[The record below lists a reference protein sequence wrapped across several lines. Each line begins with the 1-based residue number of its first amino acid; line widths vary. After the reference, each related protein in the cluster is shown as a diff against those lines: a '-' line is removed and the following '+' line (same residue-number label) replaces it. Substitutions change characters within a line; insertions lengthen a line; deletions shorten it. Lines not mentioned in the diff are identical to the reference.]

1 MEALARRFDRE
12 RLDRRSDLMPMP
24 YGAKDTAAEGFGPE
38 QRASWAISVLTDA
51 PVVVYAVSGWADGR
65 PVDEPQPAED
75 AMQPGATSAPPRRA
89 WATRPA
95 VSPTSSNAP
104 CASGP
109 APHGASLMRKRPA
122 AALGGLLAAALVLVP
137 ATTAHADTIRDRQW
151 ALDALHADQV
161 WPTTRGAGI
170 TVAVL
175 DTGVEADHPDLDGNV
190 LEGKDLVGFGA
201 REGDEAWA
209 RHGTAMAGIIAGH
222 GHGPG
227 NGDGVL
233 GVAPEAKILPVRVIL
248 EDKDP
253 ARAKA
258 RSTRGSASPKASAGP
273 PTTAPTSSTS
283 PSATTPPPRTRRRA
297 RTRRSSTR
305 CARAWSSSPPCGNG
319 GEKGDRIS
327 YPAAYPGVIAATAVD
342 RYGTRA
348 PFSTRRWYA
357 TVSAPG
363 VDVIIADPDHRY
375 YEGWGTSAAAAFV
388 SGAVALLKAAH
399 RDLTPAQ
406 IKRLLE
412 DTARTRP
419 PPDATTP
426 RLRLHRPGRSDRG
439 RGPSEAGGAEGGGV
453 RRRVLRPGAGRR
465 RTRRRHRGLGG
476 AAGGGAAVFFW
487 SRRSFC
493 GGAAARPTRSDCAW
507 RPLVQVAVP

>member
-1 MEALARRFDRE
+1 
-12 RLDRRSDLMPMP
+12 
-24 YGAKDTAAEGFGPE
+24 
-38 QRASWAISVLTDA
+38 
-51 PVVVYAVSGWADGR
+51 
-65 PVDEPQPAED
+65 
-75 AMQPGATSAPPRRA
+75 
-89 WATRPA
+89 
-95 VSPTSSNAP
+95 
-104 CASGP
+104 
-109 APHGASLMRKRPA
+109 MRKRP
-122 AALGGLLAAALVLVP
+122 AALGGLLAAALVLAP
-137 ATTAHADTIRDRQW
+137 TTTARADGIRDRQW
-151 ALDALHADQV
+151 SLEALHTEEA
-161 WPTTRGAGI
+161 WRTTRGAGV

-175 DTGVEADHPDLDGNV
+175 DTGVEAGHPDLDGNV

-248 EDKDP
+248 EDRDP

-258 RSTRGSASPKASAGP
+258 RSTRGNALAEGIRWAADHGADVINLSLGDDSASAHPEPGEDEAIQYALRKGVVVVASA
-273 PTTAPTSSTS
+273 
-283 PSATTPPPRTRRRA
+283 
-297 RTRRSSTR
+297 
-305 CARAWSSSPPCGNG
+305 GNG

-363 VDVIIADPDHRY
+363 VDVIIADPDHKY

-388 SGAVALLKAAH
+388 SGAVALVRSAH
-399 RDLTPAQ
+399 PDLTPAQ

-412 DTARTRP
+412 DTARNAPAAGRDDSRGSGFVDP
-419 PPDATTP
+419 AAAIEAAGRLKPEGLEAAAYGDEYFGPGPDVDA
-426 RLRLHRPGRSDRG
+426 PGDDTADWAA
-439 RGPSEAGGAEGGGV
+439 PLAGGAGGV
-453 RRRVLRPGAGRR
+453 LLVAAVVLWRGRR
-465 RTRRRHRGLGG
+465 PESRT
-476 AAGGGAAVFFW
+476 F
-487 SRRSFC
+487 
-493 GGAAARPTRSDCAW
+493 
-507 RPLVQVAVP
+507 

>member
-1 MEALARRFDRE
+1 
-12 RLDRRSDLMPMP
+12 
-24 YGAKDTAAEGFGPE
+24 
-38 QRASWAISVLTDA
+38 
-51 PVVVYAVSGWADGR
+51 
-65 PVDEPQPAED
+65 
-75 AMQPGATSAPPRRA
+75 
-89 WATRPA
+89 
-95 VSPTSSNAP
+95 
-104 CASGP
+104 
-109 APHGASLMRKRPA
+109 MRKRP

-137 ATTAHADTIRDRQW
+137 TTTARADGIRDRQW
-151 ALDALHADQV
+151 SLEALHTEEA
-161 WPTTRGAGI
+161 WRTTRGAGV

-248 EDKDP
+248 EDRDP

-258 RSTRGSASPKASAGP
+258 RSTRGNALAEGIRWAADHGADVINLSLGDDSASAHPEPGEDEAIQYALRKGVVVVASA
-273 PTTAPTSSTS
+273 
-283 PSATTPPPRTRRRA
+283 
-297 RTRRSSTR
+297 
-305 CARAWSSSPPCGNG
+305 GNG

-363 VDVIIADPDHRY
+363 VDVIIADPDHKY

-388 SGAVALLKAAH
+388 SGAVALVRSAYP
-399 RDLTPAQ
+399 DLTPAQ

-412 DTARTRP
+412 DTARNAPAAGRDDSRGSGFVDP
-419 PPDATTP
+419 AAAIEAAGRLKPEGLEAAAYGDEYFGPGPDADA
-426 RLRLHRPGRSDRG
+426 PGDDTADWAA
-439 RGPSEAGGAEGGGV
+439 PLAGGAGGV
-453 RRRVLRPGAGRR
+453 LLVAAVVLWRGRR
-465 RTRRRHRGLGG
+465 PESRT
-476 AAGGGAAVFFW
+476 F
-487 SRRSFC
+487 
-493 GGAAARPTRSDCAW
+493 
-507 RPLVQVAVP
+507 